1 MASFPD
7 FVNENEIARSRTI
20 GELITP
26 TSPFEQKYGR
36 ENWTVAFAPDGS
48 YFAWSQGHRI
58 VKLVPWSRCLKNF
71 TACSTKSG
79 VNLTNGR
86 LSRQNSDLGQK
97 NKPIEHTIDCGDIV
111 WSLAF
116 GSSVPEKQSR
126 CVNIEWH
133 RFKFGQDQL
142 LLATGLSNGRIKI
155 WDVYTGKLLLN
166 LMDHTEV
173 VRDLTFAPDGSLILV
188 SASRDKTLRVWDLKD
203 DGNMMKVLR
212 GHQNWVYCCAFSPD
226 SSMLCSVGAGKA
238 VFLWDMD
245 KYTMIRKLDGHYNDV
260 VACEFSPDGALL
272 ATASYDTRVYVWDP
286 HIGSILFVFGH
297 IFPPP
302 TPIFAGGDNGRWVK
316 SVSFSHDGV
325 HVASLA
331 DDNLVRFWRIDK
343 SYPVEVAPLNKG
355 ICCAFST
362 DGSVLAAGTQD
373 GNAYFWS
380 TPKSVSSLQH
390 LCRMAIR
397 RVMTTNEF
405 KKLPIPP
412 KIKEYLAYQMM

>member
-7 FVNENEIARSRTI
+7 FVNENEIARSRAI
-20 GELITP
+20 GELISP

-58 VKLVPWSRCLKNF
+58 VKLVPWSQCLKNF
-71 TACSTKSG
+71 AAGNTKNNS
-79 VNLTNGR
+79 VNVTNAR
-86 LSRQNSDLGQK
+86 LSRQNSDVAQR
-97 NKPIEHTIDCGDIV
+97 NKPQEHTIDCGDIV

-142 LLATGLSNGRIKI
+142 LLATGLGNGRIKI

-166 LMDHTEV
+166 LMDHTEI

-226 SSMLCSVGAGKA
+226 SSILCSVGAGKA
-238 VFLWDMD
+238 V
-245 KYTMIRKLDGHYNDV
+245 
-260 VACEFSPDGALL
+260 
-272 ATASYDTRVYVWDP
+272 
-286 HIGSILFVFGH
+286 
-297 IFPPP
+297 
-302 TPIFAGGDNGRWVK
+302 
-316 SVSFSHDGV
+316 GV
-325 HVASLA
+325 T
-331 DDNLVRFWRIDK
+331 F
-343 SYPVEVAPLNKG
+343 
-355 ICCAFST
+355 
-362 DGSVLAAGTQD
+362 
-373 GNAYFWS
+373 
-380 TPKSVSSLQH
+380 
-390 LCRMAIR
+390 
-397 RVMTTNEF
+397 
-405 KKLPIPP
+405 
-412 KIKEYLAYQMM
+412 YLMFIMNRLKPELRS

>member
-1 MASFPD
+1 MASFPPS
-7 FVNENEIARSRTI
+7 VNEKLIGRSRI
-20 GELITP
+20 VGELLAP
-26 TSPFEQKYGR
+26 TSPFDKKCGR

-58 VKLVPWSRCLKNF
+58 VKLVPWSQCIHNFSLHGVKNF
-71 TACSTKSG
+71 
-79 VNLTNGR
+79 VNSSHSK
-86 LSRQNSDLGQK
+86 LSRQNSDDSQK
-97 NKPIEHTIDCGDIV
+97 SKPCEQIIDCGDIV

-155 WDVYTGKLLLN
+155 WDAYTGKLLLN

-212 GHQNWVYCCAFSPD
+212 GHPNWVFSCAFSPD
-226 SSMLCSVGAGKA
+226 SSILCSVGANKT
-238 VFLWDMD
+238 VLLWDMD
-245 KYTMIRKLDGHYNDV
+245 KYSLIRKLEGHHNDV

-286 HIGSILFVFGH
+286 HIGVILKEFGH
-297 IFPPP
+297 LFPPP
-302 TPIFAGGDNGRWVK
+302 TPIFAGGANDRWVR
-316 SVSFSHDGV
+316 SVSFSHDGL
-325 HVASLA
+325 HIATLA
-331 DDNLVRFWRIDK
+331 DDKMVRFWRIDED
-343 SYPVEVAPLNKG
+343 YPVQVAPLSNG
-355 ICCAFST
+355 LCCAFST

-373 GNAYFWS
+373 GSVYFWA
-380 TPKSVSSLQH
+380 TPKHVPSLQH

-397 RVMTTNEF
+397 RVMPTPQVA
-405 KKLPIPP
+405 KLPIPP
-412 KIKEYLAYQMM
+412 TVVGFLSYRM

>member
-1 MASFPD
+1 MASFPPS
-7 FVNENEIARSRTI
+7 VNEKLIARARTV
-20 GELITP
+20 GELLAP
-26 TSPFEQKYGR
+26 TSPFDKKCGR
-36 ENWTVAFAPDGS
+36 ENWEVAFAPDGS
-48 YFAWSQGHRI
+48 YLAWSQGHRI
-58 VKLVPWSRCLKNF
+58 VKLVPWAQCLNNFLLHGTKN
-71 TACSTKSG
+71 G
-79 VNLTNGR
+79 TNAGGTR
-86 LSRQNSDLGQK
+86 LPRQSSEGGQK
-97 NKPIEHTIDCGDIV
+97 NKPCEHIIDCGDIV

-133 RFKFGQDQL
+133 RFRFGQEQL
-142 LLATGLSNGRIKI
+142 LLATGLNNGRIKI

-212 GHQNWVYCCAFSPD
+212 GHPNWVYGCAFSPD
-226 SSMLCSVGAGKA
+226 SSILCSVGASKA

-245 KYTMIRKLDGHYNDV
+245 KYSMLRKLEGHHNDV

-286 HIGSILFVFGH
+286 HTGVILREFGM
-297 IFPPP
+297 
-302 TPIFAGGDNGRWVK
+302 
-316 SVSFSHDGV
+316 
-325 HVASLA
+325 
-331 DDNLVRFWRIDK
+331 VRFWRIDEE
-343 SYPVEVAPLNKG
+343 YPVQVAPLNNG
-355 ICCAFST
+355 LCCTFST

-373 GNAYFWS
+373 GSVYFWA
-380 TPKSVSSLQH
+380 TPRQVSSLQH

-397 RVMTTNEF
+397 RVMPTSQVKN
-405 KKLPIPP
+405 LPIPC
-412 KIKEYLAYQMM
+412 KVLEFLCYQF